1 MTDPRL
7 HPHDP
12 TTPAW
17 LKTGIKAALAIAV
30 LTAFADLAMKG
41 RERAALA
48 QLVSRSMDPPA
59 IATRP
64 RREPRPAA
72 NQSPRSLDQRGL
84 MLLLAGAGTD

>member
-1 MTDPRL
+1 MIDPSS
-7 HPHDP
+7 HPQAP
-12 TTPAW
+12 ATPAW

-48 QLVSRSMDPPA
+48 QLVSRSMDQPA
-59 IATRP
+59 TAKRP

-72 NQSPRSLDQRGL
+72 NQSPRNLDQRGL
-84 MLLLAGAGTD
+84 MLLLAGTGTD